1 MEYISEASY
10 LSVLIE
16 KMRKKEN
23 KRVYGRIYK
32 NIVHFT

>member
-1 MEYISEASY
+1 MEYISEASF

-23 KRVYGRIYK
+23 KRAYGRIYK

>member
-1 MEYISEASY
+1 MEYISEAFF

-23 KRVYGRIYK
+23 KRVYKRIYK

>member
-1 MEYISEASY
+1 VILNTKEESGMEYISEAFF

-23 KRVYGRIYK
+23 K
-32 NIVHFT
+32 